1 MAKTDEKGAEDIKS
15 KETAKTDEKGAE
27 DTKSKETAKAQ
38 EVRTESAPVQT
49 KAKEERA
56 WYRLKPGL
64 RHVILTEDGNVEA
77 LEPGD
82 EIELS
87 PAGVRAFGDK
97 FEKV

>member
-1 MAKTDEKGAEDIKS
+1 M
-15 KETAKTDEKGAE
+15 AKTDEKGAE
-27 DTKSKETAKAQ
+27 DTKSKEPAKAQ
-38 EVRTESAPVQT
+38 EARTESAPVQT
-49 KAKEERA
+49 TERGANKAKEELA
-56 WYRLKPGL
+56 WYRLKPGM

>member
-1 MAKTDEKGAEDIKS
+1 MAKTDEKGAE
-15 KETAKTDEKGAE
+15 GATE
-27 DTKSKETAKAQ
+27 DTKSKDASKPTDKGAEGSKAQ
-38 EVRTESAPVQT
+38 PARSTEDRPKV
-49 KAKEERA
+49 KETRA

-64 RHVILTEDGNVEA
+64 KHVVLTEDGEVDV

-87 PAGVRAFGDK
+87 PAGVKAFGDK